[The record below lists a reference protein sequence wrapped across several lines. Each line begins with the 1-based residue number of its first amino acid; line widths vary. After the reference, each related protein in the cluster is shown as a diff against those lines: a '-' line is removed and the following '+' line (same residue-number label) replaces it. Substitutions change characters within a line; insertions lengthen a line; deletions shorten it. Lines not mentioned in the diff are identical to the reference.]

1 MDLKSV
7 GAFLCFGKCITGI
20 LPVDLLELHLYLI
33 ITTVWKTVLQKNV
46 FRAYS
51 PVDLKCITGI
61 LPVDL
66 LELHLYL
73 KITTVWKI
81 VLQRRPCYM

>member
-1 MDLKSV
+1 MDLISV

-33 ITTVWKTVLQKNV
+33 ITTVWKTVLQKNA

-61 LPVDL
+61 LPVDFFIGL
-66 LELHLYL
+66 
-73 KITTVWKI
+73 
-81 VLQRRPCYM
+81 CYKMK